1 MHFAA
6 QSPFMMKN
14 VKRFVSNIVR
24 KKVVQLLGYD
34 MPYFDL
40 NFSKDALGLLCDEDR
55 MEVEHA
61 IMSAKSRHIGIKVY
75 SPVKEKT
82 SCLKWYKIEG
92 WEDGTTYCLL
102 FGECPRKPSCSRA

>member
-14 VKRFVSNIVR
+14 VKRFCFQYCPE
-24 KKVVQLLGYD
+24 KVVQLLGYD

-61 IMSAKSRHIGIKVY
+61 IYVRKVQAY
-75 SPVKEKT
+75 RNQS
-82 SCLKWYKIEG
+82 
-92 WEDGTTYCLL
+92 LL
-102 FGECPRKPSCSRA
+102 SGQRENKLFKVV